1 MHLLPKT
8 KDEWI
13 KTILFPFKAHIA
25 VVCLIIL
32 LFAIHQSW
40 SKAVLDVGVGF
51 SVYGGLIDL
60 LAFTVMAIFFFP
72 RGRYKD
78 SLYCL
83 LFAFAAIVILLLAP
97 AFTPARHKG

>member
-1 MHLLPKT
+1 MQLFPKT
-8 KDEWI
+8 KAEWTKI
-13 KTILFPFKAHIA
+13 ILLPFKTHLA
-25 VVCLIIL
+25 VVCLILL

-40 SKAVLDVGVGF
+40 SMAVLDVGVGF

-60 LAFTVMAIFFFP
+60 SAFIVTAIVFFA

-78 SLYCL
+78 SLDCF